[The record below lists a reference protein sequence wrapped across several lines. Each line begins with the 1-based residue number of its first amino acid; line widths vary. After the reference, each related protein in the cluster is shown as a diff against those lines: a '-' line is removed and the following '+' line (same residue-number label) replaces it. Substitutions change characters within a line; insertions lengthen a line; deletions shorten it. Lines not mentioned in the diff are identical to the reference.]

1 MNELIKITYD
11 NDRPTVSA
19 RDLHE
24 FLEVNTPYTQWF
36 DRMKEYGFTENV
48 DYLSLSQKSEK
59 PQGGRPQ
66 TNHQLTVEMAKEL
79 CMLQRNEKG
88 KQARQYFIELEK
100 QWNTPEL
107 VFARALKLADR
118 KIDML
123 TLQIAQK
130 NQLIGELQPKANY
143 VDIILK
149 NKRLVTITQIAKDY
163 GMSGKAMNKLLHEH
177 KVQYSQNGQWLLYSK
192 YHNQGYTHSK
202 TIEITRTDGRIDVVM
217 QSQWTQKGR
226 LFIYELLKEHG
237 ILPVI
242 EQDMQIA

>member
-1 MNELIKITYD
+1 MC
-11 NDRPTVSA
+11 
-19 RDLHE
+19 
-24 FLEVNTPYTQWF
+24 
-36 DRMKEYGFTENV
+36 EYGFSDGI
-48 DYLSLSQKSEK
+48 DYTPYIFVHPQNKQK
-59 PQGGRPQ
+59 
-66 TNHQLTVEMAKEL
+66 TTDHQLTVEMAKEL

-163 GMSGKAMNKLLHEH
+163 GMSGKAMNKLLHEY

-192 YHNQGYTHSK
+192 YHNQGYTHSR